1 MHVRITVLNGRHR
14 SRGGISESLGLPL
27 VAPTAVIAVAVP
39 LAFRGEVE
47 LGKELLELFTDLWII
62 LVGGRVHRRR
72 RARVEDLVAVAPRVA
87 RVKVPLAEDARL
99 AVADGG
105 SAVGGGLEIDAGG
118 IPVNPLV
125 LRPPHVQPP
134 PGGDLG
140 VAQDGLGPQVPLP
153 APLQVVPL
161 HGDAVHP
168 RGDLAV
174 GTADPNKRHF
184 ATKTFLAKVPRI
196 QRKMNHA
203 ENVGAMMKIIL
214 EQTMAMASL
223 GPPMTSEAVHAVG
236 LPAAGM
242 CEPAQA
248 CPSARMQGLANVR
261 RVDEGRPWIFAG
273 PKSQRN
279 RPKIGLER
287 G

>member
-39 LAFRGEVE
+39 LALRGEVE

-72 RARVEDLVAVAPRVA
+72 RRARVEDLVAVAPRVA
-87 RVKVPLAEDARL
+87 RVKVPLAENARL
-99 AVADGG
+99 AIADGG
-105 SAVGGGLEIDAGG
+105 SAVGALEVDAGG
-118 IPVNPLV
+118 VRPVDPFV

-174 GTADPNKRHF
+174 GTTDPNKRHF

-203 ENVGAMMKIIL
+203 ENVGAMMTIIL
-214 EQTMAMASL
+214 EHYKTVNQMIAHITLQTQISVELM
-223 GPPMTSEAVHAVG
+223 MTQILLLVHFAAHAVVE
-236 LPAAGM
+236 LFPIPM
-242 CEPAQA
+242 LRPQA
-248 CPSARMQGLANVR
+248 
-261 RVDEGRPWIFAG
+261 
-273 PKSQRN
+273 
-279 RPKIGLER
+279 
-287 G
+287 